1 MHASFTLHIC
11 MYDISLPL
19 HTLLYRLPSMFQNSG
34 FQAFSVAFRHLKF
47 TSKFKVYT
55 LYWGG
60 MSVITR
66 FYRKTGT
73 TRGSRAFPLNRPVV
87 T

>member
-1 MHASFTLHIC
+1 MHTSFTLHIC

-19 HTLLYRLPSMFQNSG
+19 HTSLYRLPSMFQNSG

-47 TSKFKVYT
+47 TFKFKVYT

-60 MSVITR
+60 GCLLSLDFIGKR
-66 FYRKTGT
+66 EPHGDHGHFR
-73 TRGSRAFPLNRPVV
+73 
-87 T
+87 